1 MVKDGIVLGKRYE
14 VLSKIGAGGMAD
26 VYKGKDTM
34 LNRYVAIKVLKK
46 EYRED
51 ENFVRKFHSEAQAAA
66 GLLNPNIVNVY
77 DVGEDRGLYYMV
89 MELVEGITLKE
100 YIEKKGKLSHKEVIS
115 IAIQMCNGI
124 GAAHAAGIVHRDIK
138 PQNVMISRDGKV
150 KVTDFGIAKAV
161 TSNTISSN
169 AMGSVH
175 YTSPE
180 QARGGYSDAKSDIYS
195 IGITLYEMVTGRVP
209 FDGESTVEVA
219 MKHLQQEIT
228 PPSEYAPDIPYS
240 LEQIILKC
248 TQKNSERRY
257 ASTADLTRDLKRSMM
272 DPDGDFV
279 EIPPLRNADTV
290 IITDDELD
298 DIRSSYDDYDDDYGD
313 DDDYGA
319 DDYDDDYGDDRY
331 DDDDEEYDDD
341 DYDGRK
347 GAEEVNPH
355 MNKVMKILMIVVAL
369 IIAFIL
375 IFAVGKAAGIFKSI
389 ESGTT
394 TEDSSDKDTVK
405 VPDIVGMTEE
415 GATKA
420 LKDKKLGIKVDS
432 REDSEKYEEG
442 KVSEQKTKAGTKV
455 KKHST
460 VHVVVSSALIGKE
473 IIVPDVSGMSEDE
486 AQKKLTDAGFK
497 PTSEFQ
503 YDDNVAE
510 GNVISTT
517 PAANSKAAKDTQVK
531 MIVSKGAQ
539 KKTVPDVRGKSEAD
553 ARSEIQAAGLTVGST
568 STQHDD
574 SVAKGNVISQ
584 SVTPG
589 KKVSAGTAVN
599 LVLSSGSDKVS
610 IQNFA
615 GKDEEELLSW
625 ASQNGLNASKQKD
638 EYSSNYEEGTI
649 ISMSPASGSVSKG
662 STITYVLSR
671 GPKPSDNTNT
681 GGNTDNGNSG
691 SGSGSDSGQ
700 Q

>member
-1 MVKDGIVLGKRYE
+1 M
-14 VLSKIGAGGMAD
+14 M
-26 VYKGKDTM
+26 
-34 LNRYVAIKVLKK
+34 
-46 EYRED
+46 
-51 ENFVRKFHSEAQAAA
+51 
-66 GLLNPNIVNVY
+66 
-77 DVGEDRGLYYMV
+77 
-89 MELVEGITLKE
+89 TL
-100 YIEKKGKLSHKEVIS
+100 
-115 IAIQMCNGI
+115 
-124 GAAHAAGIVHRDIK
+124 D
-138 PQNVMISRDGKV
+138 
-150 KVTDFGIAKAV
+150 
-161 TSNTISSN
+161 
-169 AMGSVH
+169 
-175 YTSPE
+175 
-180 QARGGYSDAKSDIYS
+180 
-195 IGITLYEMVTGRVP
+195 
-209 FDGESTVEVA
+209 
-219 MKHLQQEIT
+219 EIT
-228 PPSEYAPDIPYS
+228 KKV
-240 LEQIILKC
+240 LEQIDASGFKQSGAFNLRHNGIALC
-248 TQKNSERRY
+248 HGDSEHIKIKKKQDKPGIDIY
-257 ASTADLTRDLKRSMM
+257 I
-272 DPDGDFV
+272 DGK
-279 EIPPLRNADTV
+279 
-290 IITDDELD
+290 TD
-298 DIRSSYDDYDDDYGD
+298 G
-313 DDDYGA
+313 
-319 DDYDDDYGDDRY
+319 
-331 DDDDEEYDDD
+331 
-341 DYDGRK
+341 
-347 GAEEVNPH
+347 EEVHIPVVVDATGMTDVVYNDFYIEEGANVTIVAGCGIHNSGCNESRHDGIHTFHVEKNCNVRYVEKHYGEGEGTGTRVLNPVTEVYLGENSVFTLDTAQIKGVDSTVRENNVYLEANSKLYVIEKLMTH
-355 MNKVMKILMIVVAL
+355 GNQEATSNMMVEMNGEGSSAQIVSRSVAKGSSRQ
-369 IIAFIL
+369 
-375 IFAVGKAAGIFKSI
+375 IFHPRAVGKNLCHAHVQCDSIIMDHAEVSSIPEINAKHVDAAIIHEAAIGRIND
-389 ESGTT
+389 EQL
-394 TEDSSDKDTVK
+394 VK
-405 VPDIVGMTEE
+405 LRTLGMTEE
-415 GATKA
+415 EATKA
-420 LKDKKLGIKVDS
+420 LKDKNLGIKVDS

-442 KVSEQKTKAGTKV
+442 TVSEQKTKAGTKV

-486 AQKKLTDAGFK
+486 AQEKLTDAGFK

-517 PAANSKAAKDTQVK
+517 PAANSKAAKDTQIK

-691 SGSGSDSGQ
+691 SGSDSGQ